1 MEENMNLSYRELSL
15 LLATVIF
22 LVSFVMKFL
31 IYDVKLTY
39 ITRDIIMFFA
49 IYLISKN
56 LFFMIDKLIINYRK
70 IM

>member
-1 MEENMNLSYRELSL
+1 MNLSYRELAL
-15 LLATVIF
+15 LIATCVF
-22 LVSFVMKFL
+22 LGSFVMKFL

-39 ITRDIIMFFA
+39 ISKDIIMFFV
-49 IYLISKN
+49 IYLIAKN

>member
-1 MEENMNLSYRELSL
+1 MNFSYRELAL
-15 LLATVIF
+15 LLATVTF
-22 LVSFVMKFL
+22 MLSFVMKFL

-39 ITRDIIMFFA
+39 IGRDIIMFFVV
-49 IYLISKN
+49 YLIAKN

>member
-1 MEENMNLSYRELSL
+1 MNLSYRELSL
-15 LLATVIF
+15 LLATLVF
-22 LVSFVMKFL
+22 LVSFVAKFL

-39 ITRDIIMFFA
+39 VARDIIMFFA

-56 LFFMIDKLIINYRK
+56 IFFMIDKLIINYRK

>member
-1 MEENMNLSYRELSL
+1 MNFSYRELAL
-15 LLATVIF
+15 LLATMVFI
-22 LVSFVMKFL
+22 VSFVAKFL

-39 ITRDIIMFFA
+39 IARDIIMFLSV
-49 IYLISKN
+49 YLIAKN

>member
-1 MEENMNLSYRELSL
+1 MNLSYRELSL
-15 LLATVIF
+15 LLATTVF
-22 LVSFVMKFL
+22 LLSFVSKFL

-39 ITRDIIMFFA
+39 IGRDIILFFG

-56 LFFMIDKLIINYRK
+56 IFFMIDKLIINYRK

>member
-1 MEENMNLSYRELSL
+1 MNLSYRELSL
-15 LLATVIF
+15 LLATTVF
-22 LVSFVMKFL
+22 LLSFVSKFI

-39 ITRDIIMFFA
+39 IGRDIILFFG

-56 LFFMIDKLIINYRK
+56 IFFMIDKLIINYRK

>member
-1 MEENMNLSYRELSL
+1 MNLSYRELSL
-15 LLATVIF
+15 LLATVVF
-22 LVSFVMKFL
+22 MLSFVVKFL

-39 ITRDIIMFFA
+39 ISRDIIMFFA
-49 IYLISKN
+49 IYLIAKN

>member
-1 MEENMNLSYRELSL
+1 MNLSYRELSL
-15 LLATVIF
+15 LLATVVF
-22 LVSFVMKFL
+22 MMSFVVKFL

-39 ITRDIIMFFA
+39 ISRDIIMFFA
-49 IYLISKN
+49 IYLIAKN